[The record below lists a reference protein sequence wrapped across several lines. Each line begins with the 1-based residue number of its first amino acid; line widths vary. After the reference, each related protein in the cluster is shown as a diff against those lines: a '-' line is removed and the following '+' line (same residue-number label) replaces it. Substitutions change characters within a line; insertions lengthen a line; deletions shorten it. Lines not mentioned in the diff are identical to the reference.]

1 MAEALT
7 LRKREEVKKE
17 VRSSDIGNILFTLFR
32 PDLRLGDPP
41 TSFRRFQSLIAIPIS
56 GTILVMLPCVMIF
69 PPGAARK
76 HGPLKRLR
84 PWF

>member
-1 MAEALT
+1 VAEALT

-41 TSFRRFQSLIAIPIS
+41 TSFRRFQSL
-56 GTILVMLPCVMIF
+56 
-69 PPGAARK
+69 
-76 HGPLKRLR
+76 
-84 PWF
+84 